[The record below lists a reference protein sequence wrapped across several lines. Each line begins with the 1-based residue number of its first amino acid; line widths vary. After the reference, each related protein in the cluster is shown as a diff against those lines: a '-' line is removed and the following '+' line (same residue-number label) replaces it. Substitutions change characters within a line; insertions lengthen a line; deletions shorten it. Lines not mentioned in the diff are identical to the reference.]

1 MARIGIFG
9 RTSGSRYEIRAL
21 GDGVAASGDRPVFQG
36 PDAWKQYQATDEF
49 DAIVVHGF
57 SGKGQE
63 IADCFR
69 AWRRPVFV
77 LEQGHIH
84 RGQYHQLGFERIN
97 WLPDHVV
104 DSARRELLGI
114 EKPEN
119 ARVQNGYIL
128 VLGQK
133 PGDAQHKGVD
143 VQKYIYDV
151 MVEIVLTGRRRGSV
165 RDIVYRPHP
174 LDRSGWAPNDTYV
187 HDPHE
192 VFLDESFK
200 GAHSVVTFN
209 SNAGLLAILKGIP
222 TFCEGR
228 APYAQACKTNIEAI
242 EKQYNVPRE
251 RWERTLNRICYA
263 QWNEEELASGEAW
276 SFVREQSGVFGEPVS
291 V

>member
-9 RTSGSRYEIRAL
+9 RTSGSSRFIIRAL
-21 GDGVAASGDRPVFQG
+21 GDGVAAAGDRPVFQG

-84 RGQYHQLGFERIN
+84 RGQYHQLGVERIN
-97 WLPDHVV
+97 WLPDRAVG
-104 DSARRELLGI
+104 SCRRWLLDVN
-114 EKPEN
+114 KPSN
-119 ARVQNGYIL
+119 ARAQDGYVL

-133 PGDAQHKGVD
+133 PGDAQHEGVD
-143 VQKYIYDV
+143 VREY
-151 MVEIVLTGRRRGSV
+151 LTGKLDEIRRITR
-165 RDIVYRPHP
+165 REIVYRAHP
-174 LDRSGWAPNDTYV
+174 KDRSGWAPHGVVV

-192 VFLDESFK
+192 VFLDESFQ

-209 SNAGLLAILKGIP
+209 SNAGLLAILKGYP
-222 TFCEGR
+222 VFCEPR

-263 QWNEEELASGEAW
+263 QWNVDELASGEAW
-276 SFVREQSGVFGEPVS
+276 SFVRSGVLSEPVS